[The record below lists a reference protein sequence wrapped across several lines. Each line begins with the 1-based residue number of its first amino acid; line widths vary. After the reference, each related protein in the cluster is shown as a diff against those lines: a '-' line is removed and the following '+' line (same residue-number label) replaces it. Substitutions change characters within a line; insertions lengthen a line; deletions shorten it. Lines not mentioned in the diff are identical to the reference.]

1 MFVDEI
7 INEVAGVLVLER
19 FLIHACLLEEL
30 LEVRVDVLQVKAMIW
45 VPAYVTDVLEV
56 GGHSNVFFVQPFLPS
71 LVEPA
76 LVLTLGDV

>member
-19 FLIHACLLEEL
+19 FLINACLLEEL

-56 GGHSNVFFVQPFLPS
+56 GGHSNVFFVQPRKY
-71 LVEPA
+71 
-76 LVLTLGDV
+76 TMNHK

>member
-19 FLIHACLLEEL
+19 FLIHPCLLEEL
-30 LEVRVDVLQVKAMIW
+30 LEVGVDVLQVKAMIW
-45 VPAYVTDVLEV
+45 VPANVTDVLEV

-76 LVLTLGDV
+76 LVLTLGNV

>member
-45 VPAYVTDVLEV
+45 VPANVTDVLEV
-56 GGHSNVFFVQPFLPS
+56 GRHSNVFFVQP
-71 LVEPA
+71 
-76 LVLTLGDV
+76 G

>member
-1 MFVDEI
+1 MFVDEV

-56 GGHSNVFFVQPFLPS
+56 GGHSNVFFVQPFLPG

>member
-1 MFVDEI
+1 MFVDEV

-56 GGHSNVFFVQPFLPS
+56 GGHSNVFFVQPFLSS
-71 LVEPA
+71 LVESA
-76 LVLTLGDV
+76 LVLTLGNV

>member
-19 FLIHACLLEEL
+19 LLINACLLEEL
-30 LEVRVDVLQVKAMIW
+30 LEVGVDVLQVKAMVW

-56 GGHSNVFFVQPFLPS
+56 GRHSNVFFVQPR
-71 LVEPA
+71 
-76 LVLTLGDV
+76 

>member
-19 FLIHACLLEEL
+19 LLIDACLLEEL
-30 LEVRVDVLQVKAMIW
+30 LEVGVDVLQVKAMVW

-56 GGHSNVFFVQPFLPS
+56 GRHSNVLFVQPFLPS
-71 LVEPA
+71 LVQPA

>member
-71 LVEPA
+71 LVKPA

>member
-30 LEVRVDVLQVKAMIW
+30 LEVRVDVLQVKAMIG
-45 VPAYVTDVLEV
+45 VPANVTDVLEV

>member
-7 INEVAGVLVLER
+7 IDEVAGVLVLER

-45 VPAYVTDVLEV
+45 VPANVTDVLEV

-71 LVEPA
+71 LIEPA
-76 LVLTLGDV
+76 LVLTLRNV